1 MSFRPFLSVAALLVS
16 ASWVVD
22 AADWPQWR
30 GPQRHGVSQE
40 TGLLKQWPAEGPQ
53 LRWQISDIGDG
64 YATVAVVG
72 DRLFTLANR
81 GLDNELLEALSAQD
95 GKAIWTTRL
104 GNVGNPDQMPSYP
117 KARSTPT
124 VDGSFLYAL
133 SSDGDLASLET
144 TSEQFVGKRIYART
158 SEELGNMGVHAESP
172 LVDGDLVVVTPG
184 GAEATLVAL
193 NKTSGAV
200 VWKTAVPGGIL
211 RGMRPPSLSTTR
223 AASMYVRITGKG
235 IVGVDAKTGQFL
247 WRYDEASKGPA
258 SMPTPVASG
267 LYVYSAAGNVG
278 GALISPRHGWNGG
291 QSRSGIP
298 DPRPAEHKRWFR
310 SRRRHTVRHDAGGP
324 GSSRLQ
330 DRGDPVAIGGNRR
343 RFNRRCRRHLYIHG
357 ENGDVALIEAT
368 PDAVQ

>member
-1 MSFRPFLSVAALLVS
+1 MSLRPFLSVAALLVS

-40 TGLLKQWPAEGPQ
+40 TGLLKQWPAEGPR
-53 LRWQISDIGDG
+53 LRWQVSDIGDG

-81 GLDNELLEALSAQD
+81 GLDNEFVQALSAQD
-95 GKAIWTTRL
+95 GKPIWTTRL

-144 TSEQFVGKRIYART
+144 TSGKIRWQKNLRKDFGGQPGKHGCTPNRLWSTGI
-158 SEELGNMGVHAESP
+158 
-172 LVDGDLVVVTPG
+172 LVVVTPG

-200 VWKTAVPGGIL
+200 VWKTAVPGGDPA
-211 RGMRPPSLSTTR
+211 GY
-223 AASMYVRITGKG
+223 ASAIIVNYTGRNRYVQFTGKG

-258 SMPTPVASG
+258 KYADASCVGPVRLQRCWERRRRA
-267 LYVYSAAGNVG
+267 NP
-278 GALISPRHGWNGG
+278 PRHGWDGG

-310 SRRRHTVRHDAGGP
+310 SRRRARWTTAR
-324 GSSRLQ
+324 
-330 DRGDPVAIGGNRR
+330 RGRAW
-343 RFNRRCRRHLYIHG
+343 
-357 ENGDVALIEAT
+357 
-368 PDAVQ
+368 